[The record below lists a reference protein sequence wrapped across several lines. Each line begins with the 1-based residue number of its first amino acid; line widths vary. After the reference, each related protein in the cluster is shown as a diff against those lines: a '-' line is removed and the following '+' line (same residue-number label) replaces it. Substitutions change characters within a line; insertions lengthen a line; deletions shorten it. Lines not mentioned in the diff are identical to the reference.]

1 MILNKVNNFLTFLII
16 FCFNIF
22 PFIVEKTH
30 AKQDCLSE
38 FTNGLNILI
47 LGDSIF
53 NTQDLENHCENLTS
67 ILAKKYNTSNIFNQ
81 AIDGGQFIIKN
92 HDFSNLDILDQY
104 FKYNWDVII
113 IGGGGNDLM
122 NCDFQTNCFK
132 ETTTLISQ
140 TLKKFLTSNKLQ
152 STKIYFIYI
161 TQVSDFAPPEWQKIV
176 NLGAGEEI
184 KEMYQDISKE
194 NSNYEFIDLYLAMP
208 NDKDFWLSDG
218 YHPSLKTY
226 KLIPDLL
233 N

>member
-1 MILNKVNNFLTFLII
+1 MILNKVINFLTFLII
-16 FCFNIF
+16 FCFTIF
-22 PFIVEKTH
+22 LFIVEKTH

-92 HDFSNLDILDQY
+92 HDFSNLDILDKY
-104 FKYNWDVII
+104 FKFNWDIII
-113 IGGGGNDLM
+113 IGGGGNDLI
-122 NCDFQTNCFK
+122 NCQFQSTCFK
-132 ETTTLISQ
+132 QTIQSISQ
-140 TLKKFLTSNKLQ
+140 TIKKFITSNKLQ

-161 TQVSDFAPPEWQKIV
+161 TQVSDFAPPEWQKLV
-176 NLGAGEEI
+176 NLGAGEQI
-184 KEMYQDISKE
+184 KEMYQDISRE
-194 NSNYEFIDLYLAMP
+194 NSNYEFIDLYLVTP

-226 KLIPDLL
+226 KLIPGLL

>member
-53 NTQDLENHCENLTS
+53 NTQDLENHCENLTY

>member
-16 FCFNIF
+16 FCFTIF
-22 PFIVEKTH
+22 LFIVEKTH

-67 ILAKKYNTSNIFNQ
+67 ILAKKYNSSNIFNQ

-104 FKYNWDVII
+104 FKYNWDIII
-113 IGGGGNDLM
+113 IGGGGNDLI
-122 NCDFQTNCFK
+122 NCQFQPSCFK
-132 ETTTLISQ
+132 QTIQSISQ
-140 TLKKFLTSNKLQ
+140 RLKKFITSNKLQ

-161 TQVSDFAPPEWQKIV
+161 TQVSDFAPPEWQKLV
-176 NLGAGEEI
+176 NLGAGEQI
-184 KEMYQDISKE
+184 KEMYQDISRE
-194 NSNYEFIDLYLAMP
+194 NSNYEFIDLYLVTP

-226 KLIPDLL
+226 KLIPGLL